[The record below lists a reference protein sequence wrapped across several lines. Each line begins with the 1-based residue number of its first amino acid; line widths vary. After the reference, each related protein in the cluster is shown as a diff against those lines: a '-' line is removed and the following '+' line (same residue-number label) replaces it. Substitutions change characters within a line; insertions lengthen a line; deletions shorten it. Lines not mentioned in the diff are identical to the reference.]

1 MIPHRQKRGF
11 VKVHFLVWEDAMVR
25 VNKFVEIYKTC
36 NNGTNEG
43 KYALIKNGELTVPR
57 YVDVELT
64 NMCNFKCC
72 FCPTGTRSM
81 QRVKGYMS
89 EEVIN
94 ALVTNIQKYQIPGV
108 RFIRWGEPT
117 LHPRYIEIMQRI
129 KAVGAAIHINTNG
142 SLLDEEQI
150 ARLIDMQL
158 DSIKFSFQGADE
170 GTYNE
175 MREGGDYHHLLDV
188 IKKMA
193 EMRGDNPLPYIQIST
208 TLTGETV
215 TQIDS
220 FKHDIE
226 NYCDYYNIGYTQL
239 NHLNVDN
246 MNIDDEEKKKIKYL
260 QEHEKINHVYN
271 PVCVEAFD
279 KLSIN
284 WNGDVTLCCGDYDN
298 FLIVGNILDADL
310 KQIFTGRAA
319 NQYREIIAKGQY
331 GKIKCCSTCYET
343 VPLTK

>member
-1 MIPHRQKRGF
+1 
-11 VKVHFLVWEDAMVR
+11 
-25 VNKFVEIYKTC
+25 
-36 NNGTNEG
+36 
-43 KYALIKNGELTVPR
+43 
-57 YVDVELT
+57 
-64 NMCNFKCC
+64 
-72 FCPTGTRSM
+72 
-81 QRVKGYMS
+81 
-89 EEVIN
+89 
-94 ALVTNIQKYQIPGV
+94 
-108 RFIRWGEPT
+108 
-117 LHPRYIEIMQRI
+117 
-129 KAVGAAIHINTNG
+129 
-142 SLLDEEQI
+142 
-150 ARLIDMQL
+150 MQL

-175 MREGGDYHHLLDV
+175 MREGGDYHHLLGV

-193 EMRGDNPLPYIQIST
+193 EMRGDSPLPYIQIST
-208 TLTGETV
+208 TLTGETAD
-215 TQIDS
+215 QINS

-226 NYCDYYNIGYTQL
+226 NYCDYYNVGYTKL

-246 MNIDDEEKKKIKYL
+246 MNIDDEEKEKIKYL

-279 KLSIN
+279 KLSVN

-343 VPLTK
+343 MPLTK